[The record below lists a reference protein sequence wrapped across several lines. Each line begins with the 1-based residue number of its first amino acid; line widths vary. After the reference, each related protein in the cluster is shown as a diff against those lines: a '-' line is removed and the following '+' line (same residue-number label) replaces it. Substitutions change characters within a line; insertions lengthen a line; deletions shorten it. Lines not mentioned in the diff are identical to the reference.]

1 MSEQTESSHTL
12 ERTKG
17 CSFQEGKAGIW
28 GANWLMRDMDW
39 RRKHRSFCIID
50 NIATQRASFVQQ
62 PPILRAVISVVSTEV
77 NADNDRWS
85 DNIQTHLEFIAT
97 DQRSQFSISCRNETS
112 ASQHAMQFMY
122 NSSSYIFPSFVH
134 LCPSWLI
141 SSLVQTDD
149 LFKNALFIFFDAI
162 WYLVT
167 LNNNAP
173 LVHVS

>member
-28 GANWLMRDMDW
+28 GVNWLMRDMDW

-77 NADNDRWS
+77 NADTTVGLTTFKHIWNLLPRIRGV
-85 DNIQTHLEFIAT
+85 NFPFPAGMRHLPP
-97 DQRSQFSISCRNETS
+97 N
-112 ASQHAMQFMY
+112 MQC
-122 NSSSYIFPSFVH
+122 NLCITPALIFPSFVH
-134 LCPSWLI
+134 LCPSRLI

-149 LFKNALFIFFDAI
+149 CLKMHFLFSSMLFDI
-162 WYLVT
+162 
-167 LNNNAP
+167 
-173 LVHVS
+173 